1 MSNTPTKDILPAKRS
16 GDSPPPAAKR
26 GKMDPS
32 DYFEEEA
39 GVQEAAVDFAM
50 ELLER
55 EHDKHTYIEPSLEFS
70 VAPHRSSIGLRSSE
84 FSTQICATVKACEL
98 PAGDMFARAPV
109 DIVVALDVSGSMV
122 SQMNQLILFWHIY
135 HKLNNPL
142 SHIMLGS
149 VWISWIFARRLS
161 TYFYVNFTT
170 TTDSV

>member
-16 GDSPPPAAKR
+16 GDGDSPPPAKR
-26 GKMDPS
+26 EKMDPS

-55 EHDKHTYIEPSLEFS
+55 EHDKHSYIEPSLEFS

-122 SQMNQLILFWHIY
+122 SQIIN
-135 HKLNNPL
+135 
-142 SHIMLGS
+142 
-149 VWISWIFARRLS
+149 
-161 TYFYVNFTT
+161 
-170 TTDSV
+170 

>member
-16 GDSPPPAAKR
+16 GGGGDSPPRAKR
-26 GKMDPS
+26 EKMDPS

-98 PAGDMFARAPV
+98 PTGDMFARAPV

-122 SQMNQLILFWHIY
+122 SQMSQLNCFGIY

-142 SHIMLGS
+142 SHIM
-149 VWISWIFARRLS
+149 
-161 TYFYVNFTT
+161 
-170 TTDSV
+170 